1 VTLLSDANGSFGEK
15 VICLP
20 EIRHEPGTVGM
31 ADWLE
36 IGVENPM
43 EIGAVAPTLIVPL
56 RGKIDSAFSPS
67 VMLRA

>member
-1 VTLLSDANGSFGEK
+1 
-15 VICLP
+15 
-20 EIRHEPGTVGM
+20 M